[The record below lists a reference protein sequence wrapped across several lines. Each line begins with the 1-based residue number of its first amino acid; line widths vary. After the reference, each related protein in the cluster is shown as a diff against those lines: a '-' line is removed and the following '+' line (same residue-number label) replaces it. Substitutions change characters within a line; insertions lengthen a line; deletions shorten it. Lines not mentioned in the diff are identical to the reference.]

1 MKTRTLF
8 LAPVLLFAP
17 SELFAQAIPL
27 DQTEI
32 LGRLAAAYSPS
43 YVGHLVKTRGV
54 SFSPAPDFIFRVKL
68 AGGDGVLVERLSSAS
83 PSASTV
89 SASAD
94 QPVKHL
100 AKCAELIHT
109 GDLDSAEKECRA
121 SIEESPK
128 SPWPL
133 LLTAQLLQRSFSY
146 TSATQDKELIAER
159 AALVS
164 RAVTLAP
171 HLAMAH
177 QAFATTAPPQVAMV
191 ELQAA
196 GTADPEN
203 LENSEIIGWG
213 TAPNMFASAW
223 RKDAGEP
230 SASSN
235 EPITI
240 DPELLRHIQ
249 IDPDLAGNHV
259 GLAYQYFQ
267 VRNFGNARNELA
279 EAVRLEPD
287 NSQLHLYLALFHFSR
302 NDTDA
307 AFAEFREAVRIVPY
321 GTLQHM
327 ALAGAFELRGHTSE
341 AITEI
346 QNLIALRPA
355 DPQPSDFL
363 VELYLEHKD
372 RKSAI
377 GELRRCL
384 KASSL
389 ASADQAKFVDAR
401 YASLDHLANLLKEDR
416 QLEAAAEQYL
426 FLLRFK
432 PDSAG
437 LHNDYG
443 NVLLDLRR
451 MDDAI
456 AEYNEAI
463 RLDPTMS
470 TPHHNIGLC
479 LAMKKNL
486 DRAIAE
492 FRRTLELNPDEPRTQ
507 IFLGTALG
515 QNGDLT
521 AAMEQFRQ
529 VLEKNPEDADA
540 HLSLA
545 YALMQLKDTPG
556 AIGELKRTLELRP
569 DSPAAEND
577 LAWLYATA
585 DDPKLR
591 NPTEALR
598 LARHAVESSPQ
609 PNAAFVD
616 TLAEALLLNG
626 QPAEALATELQAAKL
641 DPENPEMQSR
651 LARFREAASHLVAA
665 KP

>member
-1 MKTRTLF
+1 MQTRTLVLTPF
-8 LAPVLLFAP
+8 LLFAP
-17 SELFAQAIPL
+17 AGLFAQSVPL

-43 YVGHLVKTRGV
+43 YVGHLVKIRGV

-68 AGGDGVLVERLSSAS
+68 AGGDGVLVERLSSAN

-89 SASAD
+89 SADAGHSIR
-94 QPVKHL
+94 HL

-121 SIEESPK
+121 SIEESPR

-133 LLTAQLLQRSFSY
+133 LLTAQLLQRNMSY
-146 TSATQDKELIAER
+146 DPATQDPELSAER
-159 AALVS
+159 AALLG
-164 RAVTLAP
+164 RAVSLAP

-177 QAFATTAPPQVAMV
+177 QAFATTAPSQAAMAQ
-191 ELQAA
+191 LQAVA
-196 GTADPEN
+196 SADPEH
-203 LENSEIIGWG
+203 LEISEIVGWT
-213 TAPNMFASAW
+213 TAPNMFGSAW
-223 RKDAGEP
+223 RKDAPEP
-230 SASSN
+230 AGSSN

-240 DPELLRHIQ
+240 GPELLRRIQ

-259 GLAYQYFQ
+259 GLASQYFQ
-267 VRNFGNARNELA
+267 VRNFDNARNELA
-279 EAVRLEPD
+279 EALRLEPG
-287 NSQLHLYLALFHFSR
+287 NSQLHLYLALFHLSR
-302 NDTDA
+302 NDPDA
-307 AFAEFREAVRIVPY
+307 AFGEFREAVRIVPF
-321 GTLQHM
+321 GTFQRM
-327 ALAGAFELRGHTSE
+327 ALAGALELRGHTAE
-341 AITEI
+341 AVTEI

-355 DPQPSDFL
+355 DPQPSGFL

-377 GELRRCL
+377 TELRRGL

-389 ASADQAKFVDAR
+389 SYSDPAKFVDAR
-401 YASLDHLANLLKEDR
+401 YSSLDQLANLLKEDR
-416 QLEAAAEQYL
+416 QLDAAAEQYL

-443 NVLLDLRR
+443 NVLLDLRHI
-451 MDDAI
+451 DDAI
-456 AEYNEAI
+456 AEYTEAI
-463 RLDPTMS
+463 RLDPEMS

-486 DRAIAE
+486 DGAIAE
-492 FRRTLELNPDEPRTQ
+492 FHRTLELNPNEPRTQ
-507 IFLGTALG
+507 VFLGTALG
-515 QNGDLT
+515 QSGDL
-521 AAMEQFRQ
+521 AGAMEQFHQ
-529 VLEKNPEDADA
+529 VLEKNPQDADA

-545 YALMQLKDTPG
+545 FALMQLKDSPG
-556 AIGELKRTLELRP
+556 AIAELKRTLELKP
-569 DSPAAEND
+569 DSPAALND

-585 DDPKLR
+585 EDPKLR
-591 NPTEALR
+591 NATEALV
-598 LARHAVESSPQ
+598 LARRAVELSPE
-609 PNAAFVD
+609 PNAAYVD

-651 LARFREAASHLVAA
+651 LAHFREAASHLTAA